1 MKMKCVTYVVF
12 RNVPP
17 IKHFKPRMHLSSL
30 THILTHTHA
39 RAHTHTL
46 SYWPVMKRTSSLF
59 AFVICTFVFV
69 RHNYQSVS
77 YNPFTS
83 IINCVIYLTSI
94 GDWDLGLIVCTDA
107 TRSVLSFTVCTNI
120 YSAGCVRPSECNPE
134 SRNRS
139 VQKKNAFLFLFFFRI
154 PIQGCLPPYT
164 EFFLKTLKLSKTTSR
179 LVVIRVSNSRQ
190 ISRFYAINLR
200 IWINFCLL
208 FEKKSRKKKR

>member
-59 AFVICTFVFV
+59 AFVICTFAFV

-77 YNPFTS
+77 HNPFTS

-107 TRSVLSFTVCTNI
+107 TRSVLSFTVCTDI
-120 YSAGCVRPSECNPE
+120 YIVRVASVRQSAIPNPGID
-134 SRNRS
+134 RS
-139 VQKKNAFLFLFFFRI
+139 KKKTRFCFCFFFVYRFRVASR
-154 PIQGCLPPYT
+154 PI
-164 EFFLKTLKLSKTTSR
+164 LSS
-179 LVVIRVSNSRQ
+179 
-190 ISRFYAINLR
+190 F
-200 IWINFCLL
+200 
-208 FEKKSRKKKR
+208 

>member
-59 AFVICTFVFV
+59 AFVICTFAFV

-77 YNPFTS
+77 HNPFTS
-83 IINCVIYLTSI
+83 IIYCVIYLTSI
-94 GDWDLGLIVCTDA
+94 GYWDLGLIVCTDA
-107 TRSVLSFTVCTNI
+107 TRSIYIPVHTVND
-120 YSAGCVRPSECNPE
+120 
-134 SRNRS
+134 
-139 VQKKNAFLFLFFFRI
+139 
-154 PIQGCLPPYT
+154 
-164 EFFLKTLKLSKTTSR
+164 KTL
-179 LVVIRVSNSRQ
+179 RVASVHT
-190 ISRFYAINLR
+190 INP
-200 IWINFCLL
+200 
-208 FEKKSRKKKR
+208 KSQSPIDVR